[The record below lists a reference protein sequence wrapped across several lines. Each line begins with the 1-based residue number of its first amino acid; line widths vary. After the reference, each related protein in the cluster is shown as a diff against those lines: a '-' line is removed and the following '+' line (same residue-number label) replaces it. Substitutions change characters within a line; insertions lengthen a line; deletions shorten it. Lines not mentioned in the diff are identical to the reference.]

1 MYRVCVDIGGTFT
14 DSIIIDDKGN
24 LTESKVPTTPSDFSQ
39 GILDSLYDAAKTQNI
54 PEEKFINEIELII
67 HGTTVATNALV
78 TRRVAKTALITT
90 KGFRD
95 IVEMR
100 RALKI
105 DTKSMYEALIP
116 PYEPIVPRY
125 LRFVVDETTTSTGE
139 ITKEVDELEVKQLIE
154 KIKEEKIEAVA
165 ICLINS
171 YVNPKNE
178 KFIENICRKELE
190 NVFITCSSDILPTM
204 GEYSRESTCIVSACV
219 GPVVSRY
226 MTNLELKLKKAGFK
240 GQLLIMQANQMAQ
253 SVTALKNTPVYLVGS
268 GPAAAP
274 AGASFLGQ
282 IINEP
287 NFITADMGGTTLD
300 AALTANSQVALI
312 AGMWYGDERIGIK
325 VADVSS
331 IGAGGGSIAWF
342 NSLGLLKVGPQS
354 AAADPGPAC
363 YGKGGTEPTVTDAAL
378 VLGYIPADYFCGG
391 KIKLDIDLA
400 KNAIKKIA
408 DTMKVSI
415 EEAAQSIF
423 TTVNCSMADE
433 IARISTR
440 MGHDVRDFALLA
452 CGGGGPMCGV
462 FWAEQL
468 GIRKVVVPNYSS
480 SFCAW
485 SMFTLDIGRDYV
497 RSYVRLVK
505 AAKPEEIS
513 KLYEDMENEALEE
526 LKIFN
531 VSLKDLLITRSAD
544 IRYLG
549 QYHEVEIDMP
559 SRKVSN
565 EDLENL
571 ARDFHAKHEKLYTFS
586 LPWVPVELRNIRLI
600 AKVAG
605 KRLQVKKFAAS
616 TENASRALKRK
627 RSCYFENKY
636 LETPVYDSEKLKA
649 GNIIKGPAIIEV
661 PTTTAVIPS
670 NYQCKVDDYGNY
682 IITRRK

>member
-14 DSIIIDDKGN
+14 DSIIIDEKGN
-24 LTESKVPTTPSDFSQ
+24 LTEAKVPTTPSDYSQ
-39 GILDSLYDAAKTQNI
+39 GILDSLFDAAKTQGI
-54 PEEKFINEIELII
+54 APEKFINDIELII

-78 TRRVAKTALITT
+78 TRKVARTALITT

-125 LRFVVDETTTSTGE
+125 LRFVVDETITYTGE
-139 ITKEVDELEVKQLIE
+139 IEKSVDEIEVKQVIE
-154 KIKEEKIEAVA
+154 KIKAEKIEAIA

-178 KFIENICRKELE
+178 KVIEDICRKELTD
-190 NVFITCSSDILPTM
+190 VFITCSSDILPTM
-204 GEYSRESTCIVSACV
+204 GEYARVSTCIISACV

-226 MTNLELKLKKAGFK
+226 MTNLEMKLKMAGFK

-253 SVTALKNTPVYLVGS
+253 SVTALKKTPVYMVGS

-274 AGASFLGQ
+274 AGAAFLGKA
-282 IINEP
+282 IEEP

-300 AALTANSQVALI
+300 AALTANSNVALI

-331 IGAGGGSIAWF
+331 IGAGGGSIAWI
-342 NSLGLLKVGPQS
+342 NSLGLLRVGPQS

-378 VLGYIPADYFCGG
+378 ILGYIPADYFCGG
-391 KIKLDIDLA
+391 KIKLDVDLA
-400 KNAIKKIA
+400 KTAVKRIA
-408 DTMKVSI
+408 DVMHVSI
-415 EEAAQSIF
+415 EDAAQAIF

-440 MGHDVRDFALLA
+440 MGYDVRDFSLLA
-452 CGGGGPMCGV
+452 CGGGGAMCGA

-468 GIRKVVVPNYSS
+468 GIQKVVVPNYSS

-497 RSYVRLVK
+497 RSYVRLLK
-505 AAKPEEIS
+505 SAKPVEIS
-513 KLYEDMENEALEE
+513 RLYEDMENEALDE

-531 VSLKDLLITRSAD
+531 ASREDLLINRSAD

-559 SRKVSN
+559 SSKITN
-565 EDLENL
+565 EDLEIL

-586 LPWVPVELRNIRLI
+586 LPWVPVELRNLRLI
-600 AKVAG
+600 AKVSG
-605 KRLQVKKFAAS
+605 KQLQMQKITSGTDDAAK
-616 TENASRALKRK
+616 ALKRK
-627 RSCYFENKY
+627 RICYFDNKHV
-636 LETPVYDSEKLKA
+636 ETPVYDSEKLKA
-649 GNIIKGPAIIEV
+649 GNIIRGPAVIEV
-661 PTTTAVIPS
+661 PTTTAVIPG
-670 NYQCKVDDYGNY
+670 NFQCKVDDYGNY

>member
-14 DSIIIDDKGN
+14 DSIIIDDKGS
-24 LTESKVPTTPSDFSQ
+24 LTEAKVPTTPSDFSQ
-39 GILDSLYDAAKTQNI
+39 GILDSLFDAAKTQGI
-54 PEEKFINEIELII
+54 TPEKFINDIELII

-78 TRRVAKTALITT
+78 TRKVANTALITT

-105 DTKSMYEALIP
+105 DTKSMYDALIP

-125 LRFVVDETTTSTGE
+125 LRFVIDETTTFTGE
-139 ITKEVDELEVKQLIE
+139 IVKSVDEIEVKQVIE
-154 KIKEEKIEAVA
+154 KIKEEKIEAIA

-178 KFIENICRKELE
+178 KVIEAICKKELKD
-190 NVFITCSSDILPTM
+190 VFITCSSDILPTM
-204 GEYSRESTCIVSACV
+204 GEYARESTCIISACV

-226 MTNLELKLKKAGFK
+226 MTNLEMKLKKAGFK

-253 SVTALKNTPVYLVGS
+253 SVPALKKTPVYLVGS

-274 AGASFLGQ
+274 AGAAFLGKA
-282 IINEP
+282 IGEP

-300 AALTANSQVALI
+300 AALTANSEVALI

-331 IGAGGGSIAWF
+331 IGAGGGSIAWI

-363 YGKGGTEPTVTDAAL
+363 YGKGGKEPTVTDAAL
-378 VLGYIPADYFCGG
+378 ILGYIPADYFCGG
-391 KIKLDIDLA
+391 KIKLDLGLA
-400 KNAIKKIA
+400 KEAVKKIA
-408 DTMKVSI
+408 DAMHVSI
-415 EEAAQSIF
+415 EDAAQAIF

-440 MGHDVRDFALLA
+440 MGHDVRDFSLLA
-452 CGGGGPMCGV
+452 CGGGGAMCGA

-468 GIRKVVVPNYSS
+468 GIQKVVIPNYSS

-497 RSYVRLVK
+497 RSYVRLLK
-505 AAKPEEIS
+505 SAKPVEIS
-513 KLYEDMENEALEE
+513 KLYEDMENEALNE
-526 LKIFN
+526 LKVFN
-531 VSLKDLLITRSAD
+531 ASRKDLLITRSAD

-559 SRKVSN
+559 SSKIID
-565 EDLENL
+565 EDLEKL
-571 ARDFHAKHEKLYTFS
+571 AKDFHAKHEKLYTFS
-586 LPWVPVELRNIRLI
+586 LPWVPVELRNLRLI

-605 KRLQVKKFAAS
+605 KQLQFQEIAS
-616 TENASRALKRK
+616 AGEDVSKAQKRM
-627 RSCYFENKY
+627 RICYFDNKHI
-636 LETPVYDSEKLKA
+636 ETPVYDSEKLKA
-649 GNIIKGPAIIEV
+649 GNIIRGPAIIEV
-661 PTTTAVIPS
+661 PTTTAVIPGS
-670 NYQCKVDDYGNY
+670 FQCKIDKYGNY
-682 IITRRK
+682 LITRRK

>member
-139 ITKEVDELEVKQLIE
+139 ITKEVDKLEVKQLIE

-531 VSLKDLLITRSAD
+531 VSLKDLRITRSAD

-559 SRKVSN
+559 SSKVTM

-586 LPWVPVELRNIRLI
+586 LPWVPVELRNVRLI

-616 TENASRALKRK
+616 TEDASRALKRK